1 MSGAFAQFLYQ
12 ANAPIIMTARI
23 PKVVARRRGH
33 FGLDALRSSREIMS
47 SLAKRLRLVQQHF
60 FSVQWKPPS
69 RPVS

>member
-33 FGLDALRSSREIMS
+33 FGLDALRSSREMMS
-47 SLAKRLRLVQQHF
+47 SEAKRCLE
-60 FSVQWKPPS
+60 PS
-69 RPVS
+69 RAASREA